1 MGTEPCQE
9 RDNAVFI
16 PGVLLF
22 ITVAMYGLDWQL
34 RSAVTVLVYAAS
46 SKTRAKVMCKEET
59 TQRLTRAADKMKDWA
74 TGFNAANFFRQSL
87 EPSNEEDEGSTR
99 AVCRKCERM
108 ECRTI
113 EKIE

>member
-46 SKTRAKVMCKEET
+46 SKTRAKVMYVMSVTTLLLAASAAANCCRCKEET
-59 TQRLTRAADKMKDWA
+59 TQRVRAPK
-74 TGFNAANFFRQSL
+74 
-87 EPSNEEDEGSTR
+87 ESTR
-99 AVCRKCERM
+99 KRKEHD
-108 ECRTI
+108 
-113 EKIE
+113 